1 MSEQQEFRLSFEFFP
16 PKTDV
21 GREKLITVR
30 KELND
35 IHPDFFSVTYGAGGS
50 TRDNTKGIVKK
61 MREEGLSVAPHL
73 SFGGDTEETI
83 LPLLQEYKDMGVDRI
98 VALRGDM
105 PSGVGGAQQLVYAN
119 ELVAFIRKHFDDH
132 FHLEVAA
139 YPEIHP
145 EATSYL
151 DDVRYL
157 KGKFDAGANSAIT
170 QYFFNPDA
178 YFYFMDQCQKEGI
191 DQPIYPGIMPILNY
205 RNLARFSDS
214 CGADI
219 PRWMRKRM
227 ESFGDNQE
235 ALISFGIDWISEL
248 CDTLLDAGAPGLH
261 FYTMN
266 QTEPTATIIKNLG
279 LEDAPDAQEHNHE
292 DCGHEH

>member
-50 TRDNTKGIVKK
+50 TRDNTKGIIKK

-73 SFGGDTEETI
+73 SFGGDTEDTI
-83 LPLLQEYKDMGVDRI
+83 LPLLQEYKDMGVNRI

-178 YFYFMDQCQKEGI
+178 YFYFMEQCQKEGI

-219 PRWMRKRM
+219 PRWMRKRL
-227 ESFGDNQE
+227 ESFGDDQ
-235 ALISFGIDWISEL
+235 ASLQAFGIEWISEL

-266 QTEPTATIIKNLG
+266 QTEPTAAIIKNLG
-279 LEDAPDAQEHNHE
+279 LEDAPDAEEHNHE
-292 DCGHEH
+292 DCRHEH